1 MNKNR
6 QHKVTFR
13 LSDSEL
19 SDLKSKIQ
27 KSGFNEQQYLL
38 RAVLEKKMI
47 DKELLHNLMIELRR
61 EGVNLNQIARSCNSG
76 NTELEKNRINES
88 LINLEILW
96 QFLRQ

>member
-76 NTELEKNRINES
+76 NTEFEKQRINES
-88 LINLEILW
+88 LLKLEMS
-96 QFLRQ
+96 